1 MIDLLNW
8 GLRTGVVISGLIG
21 LVLLL
26 RRPFARYLGAEATF
40 LLWSLPLLRLCLP
53 DIKLAGKP
61 QGVFIDY
68 DRFLVI
74 GGPEVSPQTAAPLTP
89 TTEVITAQAQ
99 TFISPQ
105 FIMGAI
111 VMVWLTGALV
121 WLSYHLIQHVRYGR
135 LLRHVSMDGPHD
147 LNPLIVKA
155 LNLVGLKK
163 TPTIKIAP
171 KNIGPLVSG
180 LINPIVVLP
189 KEFEHDYDDEAKL
202 FALVHEFSHIKRR
215 DLWAAFAA
223 LCFRA
228 LHWYNPLVHYAARHF
243 RADLEAACDAYSL
256 SKFKGQDTAAY
267 DYARALLVAEHSET
281 PTARI
286 PSLSLALH
294 ETANGGWS

>member
-26 RRPFARYLGAEATF
+26 RRPFARYFGAEATF

-68 DRFLVI
+68 ERFLVI
-74 GGPEVSPQTAAPLTP
+74 GDADISPQTAAPLTP
-89 TTEVITAQAQ
+89 APELVATQVQ
-99 TFISPQ
+99 TLISSQ
-105 FIMGAI
+105 FMIGAI
-111 VMVWLTGALV
+111 VMVWVTGALL

-135 LLRHVSMDGPHD
+135 LLRHVSIDVPHEF
-147 LNPLIVKA
+147 NALIIEA
-155 LNLVGLKK
+155 LNRVALKK
-163 TPTIKIAP
+163 TPMIKIAP
-171 KNIGPLVSG
+171 KNIGPFVSG
-180 LINPIVVLP
+180 LINPIVILP
-189 KEFEHDYDDEAKL
+189 KGFERDYGDEAKL
-202 FALVHEFSHIKRR
+202 ISLVHEFSHIKRR

-228 LHWYNPLVHYAARHF
+228 LHWYNPLVHYAAPRF
-243 RADLEAACDAYSL
+243 RVDLEAACDAYSL

-267 DYARALLVAEHSET
+267 DYARALLVAEHNET
-281 PTARI
+281 PTVKI

-294 ETANGGWS
+294 ETANGG